1 MNLGLYDI
9 VTFLE
14 WLNSNIASFGGNKR
28 RITIAG
34 VESGKLLGLLF
45 FWLSSCCP
53 LVSALDILL
62 FPICT
67 YIKITW
73 NVNIDFSLIKCMCF
87 WCRCDFCEVF
97 AAVT

>member
-45 FWLSSCCP
+45 SVEFMLPISVSS
-53 LVSALDILL
+53 
-62 FPICT
+62 
-67 YIKITW
+67 
-73 NVNIDFSLIKCMCF
+73 
-87 WCRCDFCEVF
+87 
-97 AAVT
+97 